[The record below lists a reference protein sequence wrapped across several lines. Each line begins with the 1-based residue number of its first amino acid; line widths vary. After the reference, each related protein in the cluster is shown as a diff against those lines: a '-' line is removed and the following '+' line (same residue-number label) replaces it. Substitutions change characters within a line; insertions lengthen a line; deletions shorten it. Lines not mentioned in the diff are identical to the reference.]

1 VSDDG
6 PAARRRPSQPLLIGA
21 ACLVLVLALVAGLW
35 WWRSLRMTDL
45 ERALSVTPSDSAR
58 LSWTDWAGIRSELD
72 VSLDADSSRA
82 GLDAFLGRAYDQD
95 LSSTSALLGSADVL
109 QSDFGFSPASIDWEM
124 FSQSDQG
131 AVILLHVPDGTD
143 FDTIADRLARLG
155 FERPSDPQGVW
166 QGGMDLLPRVSA
178 NLTPELQFLALDPD
192 DGLILSSDRAD
203 FLHHSLD
210 VVHGDADSMASD
222 DAVGEAARAV
232 GDPLSAAIYSGPQ
245 ACRALAMSGADPTDQ
260 SAAQDLLERAGEVN
274 PITSFA
280 MAAEPGGTV
289 QVILGFEND
298 DQARTNAD
306 TRATLAAGPAPGQGG
321 DFTDRYRL
329 GPVTAEGHLVRMVL
343 HPRDG
348 QYVISDLSNGPLL
361 FATC

>member
-1 VSDDG
+1 M
-6 PAARRRPSQPLLIGA
+6 L
-21 ACLVLVLALVAGLW
+21 CLGLVLALAAGVW
-35 WWRSLRMTDL
+35 WWRGLRMSEL
-45 ERALSVTPSDSAR
+45 ERALSVSPADSAR
-58 LSWTDWAGIRSELD
+58 LSWTDWAGVRSELG
-72 VSLDADSSRA
+72 VSLGADSTRA
-82 GLDAFLGRAYDQD
+82 DLNRFLDRAYERD

-109 QSDFGFSPASIDWEM
+109 QSDFGFSPATVDWEM

-143 FDTIADRLARLG
+143 FDAIAGRLG
-155 FERPSDPQGVW
+155 KLGFNAPSDPEGVW
-166 QGGMDLLPRVSA
+166 AGGMDLLPRVSA

-192 DGLILSSDRAD
+192 DGLIVSSDRAD
-203 FLHHSLD
+203 FLHHALD
-210 VVHGDADSMASD
+210 VVHGDAESAASD
-222 DAVGEAARAV
+222 DAVGEAAKAV
-232 GDPLSAAIYSGPQ
+232 GEPLSAALYSGPQ

-260 SAAQDLLERAGEVN
+260 AAAQDLLDRAGEVN

-289 QVILGFEND
+289 DVILGFEND
-298 DQARTNAD
+298 DQAKTNAD

-343 HPRDG
+343 HPREG
-348 QYVISDLSNGPLL
+348 QYVLSDLSNGPLL

>member
-1 VSDDG
+1 
-6 PAARRRPSQPLLIGA
+6 
-21 ACLVLVLALVAGLW
+21 VLVVALVAGLW
-35 WWRSLRMTDL
+35 WWRSLRMTEL
-45 ERALSVTPSDSAR
+45 ERSLSVTPADSAR
-58 LSWTDWAGIRSELD
+58 LSWTDWAGVRSELGF
-72 VSLDADSSRA
+72 SGGADTSRA
-82 GLDAFLGRAYDQD
+82 DLDTFLDRAYDRD

-109 QSDFGFSPASIDWEM
+109 HSDFGFSPATIDWEM

-143 FDTIADRLARLG
+143 FEAIAGRLARLG
-155 FERPSDPQGVW
+155 FERPSDPEGIW

-178 NLTPELQFLALDPD
+178 GLTPELQFMALDPD

-210 VVHGDADSMASD
+210 VVHGDADSMAAD
-222 DAVGEAARAV
+222 DAVSEAASAV
-232 GDPLSAAIYSGPQ
+232 GEPLSAALYSGPQ

-260 SAAQDLLERAGEVN
+260 AAAKDLLDRAGEVN
-274 PITSFA
+274 PMTSFA
-280 MAAEPGGTV
+280 MAAEPGGSV
-289 QVILGFEND
+289 DVVLGFEND
-298 DQARTNAD
+298 DQAKTNAD
-306 TRATLAAGPAPGQGG
+306 TRATLAAGAAPGQGG

-329 GPVTAEGHLVRMVL
+329 GPVTADGHLVRMVL
-343 HPRDG
+343 HPREG

>member
-1 VSDDG
+1 M
-6 PAARRRPSQPLLIGA
+6 
-21 ACLVLVLALVAGLW
+21 LVLALVAGVW

-45 ERALSVTPSDSAR
+45 ERALSVAPADSAR
-58 LSWTDWAGIRSELD
+58 LSWTDWAGVRSELG

-82 GLDAFLGRAYDQD
+82 DLGRFLDRAYDRD
-95 LSSTSALLGSADVL
+95 LSSSSALLGSAEVL
-109 QSDFGFSPASIDWEM
+109 QSDFGFSPATIDWEM

-143 FDTIADRLARLG
+143 FDALAGRLAKLG
-155 FERPSDPQGVW
+155 FERPSDPEGVW
-166 QGGMDLLPRVSA
+166 AGGMDLLPRISA
-178 NLTPELQFLALDPD
+178 NLTPELQFMALDRD
-192 DGLILSSDRAD
+192 DGLILTSDRAD

-210 VVHGDADSMASD
+210 VVNGDAESMASD
-222 DAVGEAARAV
+222 DAVGEAAKAV
-232 GDPLSAAIYSGPQ
+232 GEPLSAALYSGPQ

-260 SAAQDLLERAGEVN
+260 VAAQDLLDRAGEVN

-280 MAAEPGGTV
+280 MAAEPDGTV
-289 QVILGFEND
+289 QVVLGFEND

-329 GPVTAEGHLVRMVL
+329 GPVTADGDLVRMVL
-343 HPRDG
+343 HPRAG
-348 QYVISDLSNGPLL
+348 QYVLSDLSNGPLL

>member
-1 VSDDG
+1 VLVG
-6 PAARRRPSQPLLIGA
+6 LL
-21 ACLVLVLALVAGLW
+21 CLVLVLALVAGLW
-35 WWRSLRMTDL
+35 WWRGLRMTEL
-45 ERALSVTPSDSAR
+45 ERALSVSPADSAR
-58 LSWTDWAGIRSELD
+58 LSWTDWAGVRSELG
-72 VSLDADSSRA
+72 VSLSADSPPA
-82 GLDAFLGRAYDQD
+82 DLDEFLDRAYSRD

-109 QSDFGFSPASIDWEM
+109 QTDFGFSPATVDWEM

-131 AVILLHVPDGTD
+131 AVILLHLPDGTD
-143 FDTIADRLARLG
+143 FDAIADRLTRLG
-155 FERPSDPQGVW
+155 FERPSDPKGVW

-192 DGLILSSDRAD
+192 DGFILTSDRAD
-203 FLHHSLD
+203 FLHHALD

-222 DAVGEAARAV
+222 DAIGEAAGAV
-232 GDPLSAAIYSGPQ
+232 GDPLSAALYSGPQ

-260 SAAQDLLERAGEVN
+260 AAAQDLLDRAGEVN
-274 PITSFA
+274 PITAFA

-289 QVILGFEND
+289 EVVLGFEND

-306 TRATLAAGPAPGQGG
+306 TRATLADGPAPGQGG

-329 GPVTAEGHLVRMVL
+329 GPVTADGHLVRMVL
-343 HPRDG
+343 HPREG
-348 QYVISDLSNGPLL
+348 QYVVSDLSNGPLL